1 MSKNISKNLS
11 SKYSQKLQNYIKQ
24 SEQLK
29 KTAKATFDLIGNKNA
44 VKITKVSKTS
54 PQSNS
59 EIVTYETENIT
70 FNKKILK
77 ERYISL
83 KNRKLLMIQ
92 D

>member
-11 SKYSQKLQNYIKQ
+11 SKFSQKLQNHIKQ
-24 SEQLK
+24 SEQFK

-70 FNKKILK
+70 FKKKILK

>member
-11 SKYSQKLQNYIKQ
+11 SKYSQKLQNHIKQ
-24 SEQLK
+24 SEQFK